1 MSAHLVSPEL
11 VGRSAEIGHLAGAF
25 DHAPATV
32 LVGGEAGVGKSR
44 LVHDFT
50 AALDA
55 TVLLGGCVELD
66 GLPFA
71 PFVAALRG
79 VAVTDR
85 ERADL
90 APVLPASRDD
100 AAAGDEARPRL
111 FEGVLS
117 LLGRLSAQRPV
128 VLVVEDAHWLDRSS
142 RDLLDFLVRNQRA
155 VPRSVVVVTYR
166 SDELGG
172 PVRPLLAELS
182 RVPWVRRFEL
192 PRLSARDVRAQL
204 RGILGEEPDPV
215 AAREVFRRS
224 EGNPLFVEAL
234 VDAGAELPLEELL
247 LSRVERLAPDA
258 VSLVRAAAVGG
269 RRVSHELLSRVHDVA
284 PMRSIVDGGVMVVDG
299 DGYAFRHALIRDVVH
314 RRLLP
319 GERAELHARY
329 AAVLPRSAAA
339 ELAHHRYAAG
349 DVPGAV
355 SAAWE
360 AAGAAR
366 RASAY
371 AEQLAMLDRVLSLW
385 DNASHLGVD
394 RLTVLEAAGEAA
406 SRAGEHERGEELTTE
421 LLAGL
426 DPEAERIRYAAVL
439 EQRGRLRAQLG
450 RPGASEDHREA
461 VRLVPEGHPI
471 RGYLLNSLAARLM
484 AIPLPDEAREVAQ
497 EALGAA
503 HHSGDD
509 PSEAAALIT
518 LAVLDAR
525 LGDLDAQLPRLRRA
539 RAIAENVAAH
549 RVRLRALH
557 CESSLSEAYGRIA
570 AAEELA
576 RLGIRTA
583 RELGLAR
590 SAGAS
595 HAVDLTR
602 ALIAAG
608 RWDEA
613 LECVEHALD
622 HAPPAVHHAHL
633 LCLAGF
639 VDVRRGAVDR
649 AQWALTR
656 ARELADTPFLQ
667 DPLQLPRL
675 EAEVRLAQGRVGEA
689 AAVVRAAFELPHA
702 RVASRFS
709 WPLAALGVRS
719 GLPAPDLPV
728 AGPVQAAWAL
738 TCRGEW
744 RAAVAAWEALGQ
756 PLWHA
761 EALYGLASGTR
772 DADAL
777 RRAAELA
784 DGLGATP
791 LRDRIADLARR
802 ARVTLTGEGGAQ
814 RAAFGLTAREVE
826 ILRLVTDGL
835 ANREIAER
843 LFISVKTASVHVSNI
858 LGKLGV
864 ANRVEAAATAHRLR
878 LFE

>member
-11 VGRSAEIGHLAGAF
+11 VGRSAELGHLAGAF
-25 DHAPATV
+25 DNAPAAV

-79 VAVTDR
+79 VAVADR

-90 APVLPASRDD
+90 APLLPSYRGEAT
-100 AAAGDEARPRL
+100 GDEARPRL

-117 LLGRLSAQRPV
+117 LLARLSEQRPV
-128 VLVVEDAHWLDRSS
+128 VLVIEDAHWLDRSS
-142 RDLLDFLVRNQRA
+142 RDLLDFLVRNLRA

-204 RGILGEEPDPV
+204 RGILGAEPDPV
-215 AAREVFRRS
+215 AARAVFERS

-234 VDAGAELPLEELL
+234 VDGAAELSLEELL

-258 VSLVRAAAVGG
+258 VALVRAAAVGG
-269 RRVSHELLSRVHDVA
+269 RRVSHEILRRVHDVT
-284 PMRSIVDGGVMVVDG
+284 PMRSVVDGGVMVVDG
-299 DGYAFRHALIRDVVH
+299 DGYAFRHALIRDAVY

-349 DVPGAV
+349 DVAGAV

-360 AAGAAR
+360 AAGVAR

-371 AEQLAMLDRVLSLW
+371 AEQLAMLDHVLSLW

-406 SRAGEHERGEELTTE
+406 SRAGEHERGEQLTTE

-426 DPEAERIRYAAVL
+426 DPRAERIRYAAVL

-450 RPGASEDHREA
+450 RPGAVEDHREA
-461 VRLVPEGHPI
+461 VRLAPAGHPI
-471 RGYLLNSLAARLM
+471 RGYLLNSLATRLM
-484 AIPLPDEAREVAQ
+484 AVPLPDEARAVAE
-497 EALGAA
+497 EALSAA
-503 HHSGDD
+503 HHAGDD

-557 CESSLSEAYGRIA
+557 CESSLNEAYGRIA
-570 AAEELA
+570 EAEELA
-576 RLGIRTA
+576 RLGLRTA

-595 HAVDLTR
+595 HAVDLAR

-613 LECVEHALD
+613 LECVDHALD

-639 VDVRRGAVDR
+639 VDVRRGDVER
-649 AQWALTR
+649 AEWALTR
-656 ARELADTPFLQ
+656 ARELADTPFIQ

-675 EAEVRLAQGRVGEA
+675 QAEVWSAQGRVDEA
-689 AAVVRAAFELPHA
+689 AAVVRAAFDLPHA
-702 RVASRFS
+702 RIASRFS
-709 WPLAALGVRS
+709 WPLAALGVRL
-719 GLPAPDLPV
+719 GVAVPDLPV
-728 AGPVQAAWAL
+728 AGPVQAAWAS

-744 RAAVAAWEALGQ
+744 QAAVDAWEALGQ

-761 EALYGLASGTR
+761 EALFGLASRTR
-772 DADAL
+772 DPDAL

-784 DGLGATP
+784 ERLGATP
-791 LRDRIADLARR
+791 LRDRVADLARR
-802 ARVTLTGEGGAQ
+802 ARVALTGEGESH
-814 RAAFGLTAREVE
+814 RARFGLTAREVE

-835 ANREIAER
+835 ANREIGER

-864 ANRVEAAATAHRLR
+864 ANRVEAAAKAHRLR
-878 LFE
+878 LFD

>member
-11 VGRSAEIGHLAGAF
+11 VGRSAEIGHLAGALAN
-25 DHAPATV
+25 APATV

-44 LVHDFT
+44 LVNDFT
-50 AALDA
+50 AGLDA

-79 VAVTDR
+79 IPVTDR
-85 ERADL
+85 ERVDL
-90 APVLPASRDD
+90 APLLPAFG
-100 AAAGDEARPRL
+100 AQAAGDEARPRL

-117 LLGRLSAQRPV
+117 LLARLSDQRPV
-128 VLVVEDAHWLDRSS
+128 VLVAEDAHWLDRSS

-155 VPRSVVVVTYR
+155 VPRSLVVVTYR

-182 RVPWVRRFEL
+182 RVPWVRRIEL

-204 RGILGEEPDPV
+204 RGILGAEPDPV
-215 AAREVFRRS
+215 TARDVFRRS

-234 VDAGAELPLEELL
+234 VDGGAELSLEELL
-247 LSRVERLAPDA
+247 LSRVERLTPDA
-258 VSLVRAAAVGG
+258 VALVRAAAVGG
-269 RRVSHELLSRVHDVA
+269 RRISHDLLAKVHDVGTI
-284 PMRSIVDGGVMVVDG
+284 RSIVDAGILVVDG
-299 DGYAFRHALIRDVVH
+299 DGYAFRHALIRDAVYQ
-314 RRLLP
+314 RLLP
-319 GERAELHARY
+319 GERVELHARY
-329 AAVLPRSAAA
+329 AAVLPRSVAA

-349 DVPGAV
+349 DIPGAV

-366 RASAY
+366 RALAY
-371 AEQLAMLDRVLSLW
+371 AEQLAMLERVLSLW
-385 DNASHLGVD
+385 DNASHLEVD

-426 DPEAERIRYAAVL
+426 DPATECIRYAAVL

-450 RPGASEDHREA
+450 RPGALEDHREA
-461 VRLVPEGHPI
+461 VRLAPVGHPI

-484 AIPLPDEAREVAQ
+484 QIPLPDEAREVAE
-497 EALGAA
+497 EALGAS
-503 HHSGDD
+503 HHAGDD

-525 LGDLDAQLPRLRRA
+525 LGDLDAQLPRLRHA

-557 CESSLSEAYGRIA
+557 CEASLSEAYGRLEE
-570 AAEELA
+570 AEELA

-595 HAVDLTR
+595 HAVDLART
-602 ALIAAG
+602 LIDAG

-613 LECVEHALD
+613 LECVDHALD
-622 HAPPAVHHAHL
+622 HAPPAVYHAHL

-639 VDVRRGAVDR
+639 VDVRRREVDR
-649 AQWALTR
+649 AEWALTR
-656 ARELADTPFLQ
+656 ARELADVPFAQ
-667 DPLQLPRL
+667 NPLQLPGL
-675 EAEVRLAQGRVGEA
+675 EAEVRLAQGRLDEV
-689 AAVVRAAFELPHA
+689 AAVVRAALDLPNA
-702 RVASRFS
+702 LVASRFA
-709 WPLAALGVRS
+709 WPLVALGVRA
-719 GLPAPDLPV
+719 GLPVPDMPV

-744 RAAVAAWEALGQ
+744 PEAVAAWEALGQ

-761 EALYGLASGTR
+761 EALFGLASVTR
-772 DADAL
+772 DPAAM
-777 RRAAELA
+777 RKAAELA
-784 DGLGATP
+784 DGLGAVP

-802 ARVTLTGEGGAQ
+802 ARVTLTGDGPAE
-814 RAAFGLTAREVE
+814 RARFGLTAREVE

-843 LFISVKTASVHVSNI
+843 LFISAKTASVHVSNI

-864 ANRVEAAATAHRLR
+864 ANRVEAAATAHKLR

>member
-11 VGRSAEIGHLAGAF
+11 VGRSAEIGHLAGALAN
-25 DHAPATV
+25 APATV

-44 LVHDFT
+44 LVNDFT
-50 AALDA
+50 AGLDA

-79 VAVTDR
+79 IPVTDR
-85 ERADL
+85 ERVDL
-90 APVLPASRDD
+90 APLLPAFG
-100 AAAGDEARPRL
+100 AQAAGDEARPRL

-117 LLGRLSAQRPV
+117 LLARLSDQRPV

-155 VPRSVVVVTYR
+155 VPRSLVVVTYR

-182 RVPWVRRFEL
+182 RVPWVRRIEL

-204 RGILGEEPDPV
+204 RGILGAEPDPV
-215 AAREVFRRS
+215 TARDVFRRS

-234 VDAGAELPLEELL
+234 VDGGAELSLEELL
-247 LSRVERLAPDA
+247 LSRVERLAADA
-258 VSLVRAAAVGG
+258 VALVRAAAVGG
-269 RRVSHELLSRVHDVA
+269 RRISHDLLAKVHDVS
-284 PMRSIVDGGVMVVDG
+284 PIRSIVDAGILVVDG
-299 DGYAFRHALIRDVVH
+299 DGYAFRHALIRDAVYQ
-314 RRLLP
+314 RLLP
-319 GERAELHARY
+319 GERVELHARY
-329 AAVLPRSAAA
+329 AAVLPRSVAA

-349 DVPGAV
+349 DIPGAV

-366 RASAY
+366 RALAY
-371 AEQLAMLDRVLSLW
+371 AEQLAMLERVLSLW
-385 DNASHLGVD
+385 DNASHLEVD

-421 LLAGL
+421 LLADL
-426 DPEAERIRYAAVL
+426 DPATECIRYAAVL

-450 RPGASEDHREA
+450 RPGALEDHREA
-461 VRLVPEGHPI
+461 VRLVPVGHPI

-484 AIPLPDEAREVAQ
+484 QIPLPDEAREVAE
-497 EALGAA
+497 EALGAS
-503 HHSGDD
+503 HHAGDD

-525 LGDLDAQLPRLRRA
+525 LGDLDAQLPRLRHA

-557 CESSLSEAYGRIA
+557 CEASLSEAYGRLEE
-570 AAEELA
+570 AEELA

-602 ALIAAG
+602 TLIGAG

-613 LECVEHALD
+613 LECVDHALD
-622 HAPPAVHHAHL
+622 HAPPAVYHAHL

-639 VDVRRGAVDR
+639 VDVRRGEVDR
-649 AQWALTR
+649 AEWALTR
-656 ARELADTPFLQ
+656 ARELADVPFAQ
-667 DPLQLPRL
+667 NPLQLPGL
-675 EAEVRLAQGRVGEA
+675 EAEVRLAQGRLDEV
-689 AAVVRAAFELPHA
+689 AAVVRAALDLPNA
-702 RVASRFS
+702 LVASRFA
-709 WPLAALGVRS
+709 WPLVALGVRA
-719 GLPAPDLPV
+719 GLPVPDMPV

-744 RAAVAAWEALGQ
+744 PEAVAAWEALGQ

-761 EALYGLASGTR
+761 EALFGLASVTR
-772 DADAL
+772 DPAAM
-777 RRAAELA
+777 RKAAELA
-784 DGLGATP
+784 DGLGAAP

-802 ARVTLTGEGGAQ
+802 ARVTLTGDGPAE
-814 RAAFGLTAREVE
+814 RARFGLTAREVE

-843 LFISVKTASVHVSNI
+843 LFISAKTASVHVSNI

-864 ANRVEAAATAHRLR
+864 ANRVEAAATAHKLR